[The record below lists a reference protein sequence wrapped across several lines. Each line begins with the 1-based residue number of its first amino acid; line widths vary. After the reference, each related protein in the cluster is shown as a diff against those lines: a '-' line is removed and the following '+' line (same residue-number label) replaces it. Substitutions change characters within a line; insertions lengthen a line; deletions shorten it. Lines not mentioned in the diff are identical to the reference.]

1 MPASAEH
8 PRLVKCESLLPGFQ
22 RPSVDPN
29 GVTLERRR
37 PHAGD
42 GALPSFLEIS
52 LWCRDQRCRPAYVM
66 EEEAGSAADLV
77 SDAV

>member
-1 MPASAEH
+1 MPASAVH

-22 RPSVDPN
+22 RPSVDPS

-77 SDAV
+77 SDA